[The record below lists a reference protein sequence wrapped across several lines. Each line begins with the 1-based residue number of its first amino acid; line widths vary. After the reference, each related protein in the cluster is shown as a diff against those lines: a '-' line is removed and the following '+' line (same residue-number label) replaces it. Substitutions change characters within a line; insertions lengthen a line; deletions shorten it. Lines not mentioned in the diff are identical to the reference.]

1 MPSRRTARG
10 RFPVDL
16 VVFVAILA
24 TGVVLIL
31 VGRVSP
37 EALAGYASA
46 LAGLYAAWHH
56 RPQGTETR
64 RTPPEDPPTSER

>member
-1 MPSRRTARG
+1 MPSCRAPRG

-16 VVFVAILA
+16 AVFLAILA
-24 TGVVLIL
+24 TGVVLVL
-31 VGRVSP
+31 VGHVSP

-56 RPQGTETR
+56 RPRSGETQ
-64 RTPPEDPPTSER
+64 RTPLEAPPAPER

>member
-1 MPSRRTARG
+1 MPSRRPPRG
-10 RFPVDL
+10 SFPVDL
-16 VVFVAILA
+16 AVFLA
-24 TGVVLIL
+24 VLVTGVVLVL

-56 RPQGTETR
+56 RPRSGHAEQSPSEA
-64 RTPPEDPPTSER
+64 PPAPER